1 MHLGGK
7 PVRCTSRRTRA
18 VLFDLG
24 NTLVRYF
31 DPHEFPAVLEQAI
44 LEVRSYLQGE
54 GLLAVTAEAM
64 WQRVREEDHE
74 APDHRVRPLAARL
87 VQIFALDP
95 AADAALVEAMCRRF
109 TRPIF
114 ARGQRYD
121 DSLRCL
127 RQLRSRGFR
136 TALVSN
142 TPWGSPGGLWRA
154 ELERLGLSPWLEAT
168 VFCTDVGWR
177 KPARPIFEQALAQ
190 LQVEPH
196 DCLFVGD
203 DPRWDLAGPQS
214 LGMEVILIDREGI
227 MPEAMRGSIRNLDEL
242 GDRLQV

>member
-1 MHLGGK
+1 M
-7 PVRCTSRRTRA
+7 RCNSRRTTT

-31 DPHEFPAVLEQAI
+31 DRQQFPAVLEQAI
-44 LEVRSYLQGE
+44 REVRSYLRGE

-74 APDHRVRPLAARL
+74 APDHRVRPLEARL
-87 VQIFALDP
+87 GRIFALDP
-95 AADAALVEAMCRRF
+95 AGDADLVEAMCRRF
-109 TRPIF
+109 TGPIF

-121 DSLRCL
+121 DSLPCL
-127 RQLRSRGFR
+127 QRLRARGFR

-142 TPWGSPGGLWRA
+142 TPWGSPGSLWRA
-154 ELERLGLSPWLEAT
+154 DLERLGLSPWLEAT

-177 KPARPIFEQALAQ
+177 KPARPIFERALVQ

-214 LGMEVILIDREGI
+214 LGMEVILIDRKGI
-227 MPEAMRGSIRNLDEL
+227 MPETVGGSIRNLDEL